1 MEELDGIHLGALE
14 GLIAFSFAAS
24 AMGGW
29 MESNLGPW
37 KGSSSFGCGP
47 RLWRGW
53 MGIHLGA
60 LEGLLAFRLRE
71 RFAGVHFGALDRQY
85 PLVAVLGD
93 GD

>member
-1 MEELDGIHLGALE
+1 MERLNGIQLGA
-14 GLIAFSFAAS
+14 
-24 AMGGW
+24 M
-29 MESNLGPW
+29 
-37 KGSSSFGCGP
+37 KGSSLFICG
-47 RLWRGW
+47 LGDGGVGW
-53 MGIHLGA
+53 NPPWGLGRAHRFFICGLGDGGLDGIHLGA